1 VRIPV
6 KYRKLAIVLVSIA
19 AAYAVIGFFVLP
31 PLIKPKLINAI
42 QEATNRSVR
51 VGDLSINPFT
61 LSATVSGFEL
71 KDRNDSGASHK
82 TRRS

>member
-6 KYRKLAIVLVSIA
+6 KYRKLAIILVSIV

-42 QEATNRSVR
+42 QEANRSVR

-61 LSATVSGFEL
+61 LSATVSGFEP